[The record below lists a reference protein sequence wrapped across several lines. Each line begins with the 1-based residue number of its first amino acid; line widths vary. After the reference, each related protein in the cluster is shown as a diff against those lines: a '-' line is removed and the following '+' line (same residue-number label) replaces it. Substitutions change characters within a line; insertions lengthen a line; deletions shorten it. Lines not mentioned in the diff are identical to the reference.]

1 MLSKKE
7 IENNRIPK
15 QLVKVLEIEK
25 EDSDSLIVF
34 KESIFEE
41 TVRENIKLKKQ
52 IEQLESDKQDLI
64 EKLEEILEKY
74 EHEIASEESAINLYT
89 EIKEIA
95 KGENNV

>member
-1 MLSKKE
+1 MLSEEE
-7 IENNRIPK
+7 IEKNRIPE
-15 QLVKVLEIEK
+15 QLAKALGIEK
-25 EDSDSLIVF
+25 EDSDSLIAF

-95 KGENNV
+95 KGEKE